1 MLAAVLGF
9 LLFPLGGAQYEF
21 AFHLSERRTN
31 NQTEYEALCK
41 GLELLLE
48 AGAKAV
54 EAFGD
59 SRVAINQ
66 STEDFNCASDLLYP
80 YLLHC
85 QELMAK
91 FRFV

>member
-1 MLAAVLGF
+1 M
-9 LLFPLGGAQYEF
+9 
-21 AFHLSERRTN
+21 
-31 NQTEYEALCK
+31 K
-41 GLELLLE
+41 GPELLLE
-48 AGAKAV
+48 AGAEAV

-66 STEDFNCASDLLYP
+66 STEDFNCSGDLLYP
-80 YLLHC
+80 YLLRC

>member
-21 AFHLSERRTN
+21 AFRISERRTN

-48 AGAKAV
+48 VGAEAV

-85 QELMAK
+85 
-91 FRFV
+91 